1 MKPVGAIPP
10 ADWMSAEPTRLV
22 LAALQAS
29 GQPARFVG
37 GCVRDAVVGRL
48 AKDIDIAT
56 ALTPPQ
62 VIAALDKA
70 GLKAIPTGIDHGTI
84 TAVAQ
89 GFPYEVTTLRRDVE
103 TDGRH
108 ATVEFT
114 DRWEADAMRRDF
126 TMNALYAD
134 ADGTLYDPTGGLADL
149 NEGRVRFVGNAAR
162 RIAED
167 ALRILR
173 FFRFYA
179 WYGEGQPDAAAIA
192 ACSGAKQDLAILSG
206 ERVWHEM
213 SRILAAPEP
222 AGTLSL
228 LGSSGILQEVLPEA
242 TRLEAVQL
250 LALLEAS
257 ADIEPDPILRLAAAA
272 AAPAGSAEAMVKAL
286 AARLKLSGDER
297 KKLLGLLAP
306 PVAIEPEMDEAAV
319 RRALYRLGLQGFM
332 DLVFVTWA
340 RMGQSAD
347 FRPQLGVAARST
359 IPAFPLRGADA
370 LEIGV
375 QAGKRVGELLAAVED
390 WWIAGDFQADRKAC
404 LARLQKLAGGGA
416 KKDSAKTAPVKKAPA
431 AKTPA
436 TKKAPAKKKAPVKKG

>member
-10 ADWMSAEPTRLV
+10 ADWMRDEPTRLV
-22 LAALQAS
+22 LAALQAG

-37 GCVRDAVVGRL
+37 GCVRDAVAGRR
-48 AKDIDIAT
+48 ATDIDIAT
-56 ALTPPQ
+56 PLAPDQ
-62 VIAALDKA
+62 VVAALEKA
-70 GLKAIPTGIDHGTI
+70 GLKAVPTGIAHGTI

-89 GFPYEVTTLRRDVE
+89 GFPYEVTTLRRDVA

-108 ATVEFT
+108 ATVAFT
-114 DRWEADAMRRDF
+114 DRWEDDAARRDF

-149 NEGRVRFVGNAAR
+149 REGWVRFIGKAAD

-179 WYGEGQPDAAAIA
+179 YYGSGQPDAAAIA
-192 ACSGAKQDLAILSG
+192 ACVAAKADLAILSA
-206 ERVWHEM
+206 ERVWHEL

-222 AGTLSL
+222 AGVLSL
-228 LGSSGILQEVLPEA
+228 LGSSGILQVVLPEA

-250 LALLEAS
+250 LALLETS
-257 ADIEPDPILRLAAAA
+257 AELEPDPVLRLAAAV
-272 AAPAGSAEAMVKAL
+272 AAPAGEAQAMVAAL
-286 AARLKLSGDER
+286 ADRLKLSGAER
-297 KKLLGLLAP
+297 KKLAALLDPAVALAP
-306 PVAIEPEMDEAAV
+306 DMDDKAV

-340 RMGQSAD
+340 RLGQSAD
-347 FRPQLGVAARST
+347 FRPQLGIAARST
-359 IPAFPLRGADA
+359 MPVFPLRGADA

-375 QAGKRVGELLAAVED
+375 PAGKRVGELLAAVEE
-390 WWIAGDFQADRKAC
+390 WWMAGDFQAGRGAC
-404 LARLQKLAGGGA
+404 LAKLRELAT
-416 KKDSAKTAPVKKAPA
+416 SAAPK
-431 AKTPA
+431 
-436 TKKAPAKKKAPVKKG
+436 KKAPAKKKAAAKK